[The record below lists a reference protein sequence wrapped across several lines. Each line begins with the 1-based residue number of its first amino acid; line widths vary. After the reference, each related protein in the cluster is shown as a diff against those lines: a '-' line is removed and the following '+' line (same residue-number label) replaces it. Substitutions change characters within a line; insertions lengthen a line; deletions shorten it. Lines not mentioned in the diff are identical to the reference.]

1 MKLKSLWLTVVGTV
15 AMAAGTTAAAQQ
27 TYQECINQVCPPS
40 IPSPYRQMCID
51 STGYTQC
58 AALPGGPAYT
68 GSCHNEVDQACLNN
82 LCPPSIPS
90 PYRQYCLESPTNISA
105 CTVQVC
111 D

>member
-1 MKLKSLWLTVVGTV
+1 MKLKSLLLATMGTLV
-15 AMAAGTTAAAQQ
+15 MLFSTGAMSQQ
-27 TYQECINQVCPPS
+27 TYQECINQICPPT
-40 IPSPYRQMCID
+40 IPQPYRQMCID
-51 STGYTQC
+51 STGYSEC

-68 GSCHNEVDQACLNN
+68 GNCHDEVDQTCLNN

-90 PYRQYCLESPTNISA
+90 PYRQYCLQSPSNIAS